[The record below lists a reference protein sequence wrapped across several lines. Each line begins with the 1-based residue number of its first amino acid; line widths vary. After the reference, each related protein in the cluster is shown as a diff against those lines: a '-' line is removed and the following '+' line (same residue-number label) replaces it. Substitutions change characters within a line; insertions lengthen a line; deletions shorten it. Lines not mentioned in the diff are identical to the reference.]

1 MTLIPMNVEQLR
13 RQAIKNAQ
21 LREQQEKNYQVKVEQ
36 LSKHN
41 VGNYLDIRTIK
52 KSKQLKDQKNYYSI
66 EMAIQE
72 LEDLLQNNRLYKFSS
87 LTQSFIKKI
96 TGREN
101 DSYTI
106 RETGKFLSEL
116 INELKLKYEVKD

>member
-52 KSKQLKDQKNYYSI
+52 KSKQLKDQKNY
-66 EMAIQE
+66 
-72 LEDLLQNNRLYKFSS
+72 LFF
-87 LTQSFIKKI
+87 LTNLA
-96 TGREN
+96 G
-101 DSYTI
+101 
-106 RETGKFLSEL
+106 LP
-116 INELKLKYEVKD
+116 